1 VNMLED
7 GFSLEDSIIVI
18 VGLGLMGGSIA
29 LAFKGHCRAL
39 YGIDSDP
46 VTLELALARKIV
58 DRAEVD
64 PARLLPQAD
73 LVVLATPVPIILA
86 LLQQIPDLM
95 PNRCII
101 LDLGST
107 KRLIVEAM
115 SRLPERFDPIGGH
128 PICGK
133 EKLSLENAEGHLYQS
148 APFVLTALQRSSF
161 RARNAVEQIVHTIG
175 ARAIWMDAS
184 EHDRVLALTS
194 HLPFL
199 LSSALA
205 SVLAPAPATAAAQ
218 EVAILAGPGLRSASR
233 LAGTPSSMMLGVLE
247 TNRENVLAALDLLR
261 NELGAFEAALS
272 SGDSDNLHL
281 LLDRSRAVY
290 QTFA

>member
-1 VNMLED
+1 MSED
-7 GFSLEDSIIVI
+7 GFSLDDSIIAI
-18 VGLGLMGGSIA
+18 VGLGLMGGSLA
-29 LAFKGHCRAL
+29 LALKGHCRAL

-46 VTLELALARKIV
+46 VTLDLALSRKIV
-58 DRAEVD
+58 DRAEAD

-73 LVVLATPVPIILA
+73 LVVLGTPLPIILA
-86 LLQQIPDLM
+86 LLDQLPGLM

-115 SRLPERFDPIGGH
+115 SRLPDRLDPIGGH

-133 EKLSLENAEGHLYQS
+133 EKLSLENAEDRLYQS
-148 APFVLTALQRSSF
+148 APFVLTALPRSSS
-161 RARNAVEQIVHTIG
+161 RARNAVEQIVGAIG

-205 SVLAPAPATAAAQ
+205 SVLTTAPATAVAQ
-218 EVAILAGPGLRSASR
+218 EVAMLAGPGLRSASR

-261 NELGAFEAALS
+261 NELAAFEAALA
-272 SGDSDNLHL
+272 SGDSSDLRI
-281 LLDRSRAVY
+281 LLDRSRSIY